1 MESILTILLGGVLVN
16 NYVLQNALGV
26 APFLGYSHK
35 NQKTA
40 AMGIATTLVMLLATL
55 ITWPLQTYL
64 LAPLNAAYL
73 QTLVFVV
80 VIAAVVYLADAVA
93 RNAMHSP
100 LKLYAPMIVLN
111 GAVLGVTMNNIT
123 LGYTYGQAM
132 LATLGVGLG
141 FLLALLLM
149 NGIQSKISDKHVP
162 KAFRGLPSTL
172 VAASILALAVMA
184 FK

>member
-73 QTLVFVV
+73 QTL
-80 VIAAVVYLADAVA
+80 A

-162 KAFRGLPSTL
+162 KAFRGLPITL

>member
-26 APFLGYSHK
+26 APFLGYSNR
-35 NQKTA
+35 NQKAA
-40 AMGIATTLVMLLATL
+40 AMGVATTIVMLLATL

-64 LAPLNAAYL
+64 LAPLNAGYL
-73 QTLVFVV
+73 QTLVFVM
-80 VIAAVVYLADAVA
+80 VITAIVYGADAVA

-111 GAVLGVTMNNIT
+111 GAVLGVTINV
-123 LGYTYGQAM
+123 LEYSYGQAM

-141 FLLALLLM
+141 FLLAMLLM
-149 NGIQSKISDKHVP
+149 NGIQSKISDRHVP
-162 KAFRGLPSTL
+162 KAFRGLPITL

>member
-73 QTLVFVV
+73 QTLVFVM
-80 VIAAVVYLADAVA
+80 VIVAVVYLADAVA
-93 RNAMHSP
+93 RNAMNSP

-111 GAVLGVTMNNIT
+111 GAVLGVTINSMA
-123 LGYTYGQAM
+123 YTYGQAM

-162 KAFRGLPSTL
+162 KAFRGLPITL

>member
-111 GAVLGVTMNNIT
+111 GAVLGVTINSMV
-123 LGYTYGQAM
+123 YTYGQAM

-162 KAFRGLPSTL
+162 KAFRGLPITL